1 MEVIPIRSTEYGY
14 QPWGFEE
21 EVLDGTELSYNVAFH
36 LASSTVRLP
45 TRMTRWESDF
55 EAVVSALEEATPA
68 QWRSHFLLRGQLAL
82 PLNETDTAQL
92 GRFTVIYSSE
102 LGIEILS
109 DGRE

>member
-14 QPWGFEE
+14 QPWGLEE
-21 EVLDGTELSYNVAFH
+21 EALDGAELSYDAAFH

-45 TRMTRWESDF
+45 TRMTRLESDF
-55 EAVVSALEEATPA
+55 EAVISTLEEATPA

-82 PLNETDTAQL
+82 PLDESDTAQL
-92 GRFTVIYSSE
+92 GRFTVSYSSK

-109 DGRE
+109 DGRK